1 MSFLY
6 YRIDSTIINF
16 ELPNVAQSKA
26 TGELKKFIE
35 TRGTY
40 MPTFMYRKPRKKKTS
55 VTPLKFNLKDIG
67 MQVNQLICL
76 ILQIFFIFLIIIFR
90 IILECR

>member
-26 TGELKKFIE
+26 TTELRKFID
-35 TRGTY
+35 TRGSY

-55 VTPLKFNLKDIG
+55 VTPLKLNLKDIG
-67 MQVNQLICL
+67 MQVN
-76 ILQIFFIFLIIIFR
+76 R
-90 IILECR
+90 IIVICFNFPKFFS